1 MGMVFTVVS
10 FACLSG
16 PPLGGALL
24 EKRGG
29 GYLYAQMFA
38 ASALSCGCLT
48 LLAARLVKTGWQLKA
63 RV

>member
-16 PPLGGALL
+16 PPMAGALI

-38 ASALSCGCLT
+38 GTALSCGCLT
-48 LLAARLVKTGWQLKA
+48 LLAARFAKTGWQLKA
-63 RV
+63 KV